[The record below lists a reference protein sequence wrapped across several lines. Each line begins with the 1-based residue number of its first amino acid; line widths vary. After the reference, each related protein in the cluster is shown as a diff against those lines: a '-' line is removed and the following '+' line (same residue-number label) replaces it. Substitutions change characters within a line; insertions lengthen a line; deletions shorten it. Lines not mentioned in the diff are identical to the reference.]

1 MSLFNKKKKGNN
13 ANGDSDSD
21 QLQDFIDLT
30 KTNVITLAESI
41 DNVTSSVDEALQ
53 DTSSVTNVV
62 QDVAKS
68 TDQQLSLVHNTTDKV
83 EQLHTT
89 VDAITESINHVQ
101 QLAAGSNEAVIKGQ
115 QNLDTYK
122 EHITEITKSMQNTA
136 NFIGILRENITEIA
150 DTIKLIVRI
159 SDQLNMLSMNSSIE
173 AARAGEAGRG
183 FSVVSQQITVLSNDT
198 KARIGSINEILKKI
212 IDSSGNVENSINES
226 MEDLNESNEIF
237 TDTLNSFEDI
247 TNKNAAVLDKI
258 QNIGKEINNISHV
271 AQSTSE
277 MGQQL
282 TESAQSISEM
292 TEHVNTIMDQEKNSF
307 SRISS
312 SIDGLQFM
320 LGRLEGLVNKY
331 NKDIRPVSRT
341 SPTTIKI
348 GVVMPFGH
356 EFWQQVREGVVYATK
371 EVARKNCE
379 VDFMPIEDITLSK
392 YVDAGN
398 KCIDQK
404 YAGIAMVGYYEELAA
419 LVDKAAAR
427 GIPCITFNSEFET
440 PCKRLT
446 FVGQNAY
453 DSGVIAADTIASKM
467 GERGNLLVV
476 TSDRSITNHELS
488 RSGFNETISKYRGI
502 KTVGLIECHD
512 SNDEAYELVKQFIS
526 KDKNVDAVFVVA
538 GGQAGT
544 VQALAEFGLTGK
556 VKVVLYDFMKD
567 NLEAISKGSVTAA
580 IGQDPFRQ
588 GHDPIIYLFNNAMT
602 GEVPPEKNM
611 WTKIDVVDKNNVA
624 NYLN

>member
-1 MSLFNKKKKGNN
+1 MSFFNKNKKGNN
-13 ANGDSDSD
+13 ANGAADSD

-30 KTNVITLAESI
+30 KTNVITLSESI
-41 DNVTSSVDEALQ
+41 DNVTASVDEAIEG
-53 DTSSVTNVV
+53 TSSVTQVV

-68 TDQQLSLVHNTTDKV
+68 TDQQLNLVQNTTARV
-83 EQLHTT
+83 EQLHST

-101 QLAAGSNEAVIKGQ
+101 QLAAGSNEAVNKGQ
-115 QNLDTYK
+115 QNLDIYK
-122 EHITEITKSMQNTA
+122 DHIEEITKSMQNTA
-136 NFIGILRENITEIA
+136 NFIGVLRENVTEIA

-183 FSVVSQQITVLSNDT
+183 FSVVSHQITVLSNDT

-212 IDSSGNVENSINES
+212 IESSGNVEDSITES
-226 MEDLNESNEIF
+226 IEDLNESNEIF
-237 TDTLNSFEDI
+237 TETLYSFEDI

-258 QNIGKEINNISHV
+258 QGISKEINNISHV
-271 AQSTSE
+271 AQTTSD

-292 TEHVNTIMDQEKNSF
+292 TERVNTIMDQEQESF
-307 SRISS
+307 SKISN
-312 SIDGLQFM
+312 SIGGLQFM

-331 NKDIRPVSRT
+331 NKDIRPVAKSAT
-341 SPTTIKI
+341 KTIKI
-348 GVVMPFGH
+348 GVIMPFGH

-371 EVARKNCE
+371 EVARRNCE
-379 VDFMPIEDITLSK
+379 VDFMPIEDITLEK
-392 YVDAGN
+392 YVNAVN
-398 KCIDQK
+398 KCIDEK
-404 YAGIAMVGYYEELAA
+404 YAGIAMVGYYEELAP
-419 LVDKAAAR
+419 LVDKAASR

-440 PCKRLT
+440 PSKRLT

-453 DSGVIAADTIASKM
+453 DSGVISADTIASKM

-476 TSDRSITNHELS
+476 TSDRSITNHELR
-488 RSGFNETISKYRGI
+488 RSGFMETISKYKGI
-502 KTVGLIECHD
+502 KVVGLIECHD
-512 SNDEAYELVKQFIS
+512 SNDEAYDKVKEYLS
-526 KDKNVDAVFVVA
+526 RDKNVDGIYIVA
-538 GGQAGT
+538 GGQGGT
-544 VQALAEFGLTGK
+544 VQCLADLGLTGK

-567 NLEAISKGSVTAA
+567 NLEAISKGAVAAA

-611 WTKIDVVDKNNVA
+611 WTKIDVVDKHNVA